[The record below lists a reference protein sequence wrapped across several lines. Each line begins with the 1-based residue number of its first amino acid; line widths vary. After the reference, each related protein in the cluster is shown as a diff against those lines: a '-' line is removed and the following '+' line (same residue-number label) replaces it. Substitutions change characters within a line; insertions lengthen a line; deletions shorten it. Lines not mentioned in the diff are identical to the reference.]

1 MAKKPSQVPH
11 IGLHWI
17 ILALLI
23 AVGGGLWI
31 AQRGGGPQPVVPP
44 PVTSSGTKDTPKP
57 TDAPPSVAQ
66 TPTPV
71 MPTPP
76 APEPAPAEVPQAE
89 EEKLHHWLTES
100 ETPADAAAAMLE
112 DWKNLSEP
120 GKIATSR
127 HLANLV
133 ADDKFAPLEN
143 LLMTTD
149 TSREVK
155 EVLFADMLNRPN
167 ELKWPIIFKIMQQ
180 KTHPF
185 SQDARNMLSVVLGAD
200 YGDDWAK
207 WEERVKADLAK
218 E

>member
-1 MAKKPSQVPH
+1 MAKKPAQVPH

-17 ILALLI
+17 ILALLVAI
-23 AVGGGLWI
+23 GGGLWI
-31 AQRGGGPQPVVPP
+31 AQKGSSSKPVLPP
-44 PVTSSGTKDTPKP
+44 PVTTGTKEAPKP
-57 TDAPPSVAQ
+57 AETTPSVAQ
-66 TPTPV
+66 TTPPV

-76 APEPAPAEVPQAE
+76 APEPAPAEVPQE
-89 EEKLHHWLTES
+89 EEQKLHHWLTES
-100 ETPADAAAAMLE
+100 ETPADAAEAMLA

-133 ADDKFAPLEN
+133 ADDKFEPLKD
-143 LLMTTD
+143 LLLTTE

-167 ELKWPIIFKIMQQ
+167 ELKWPIIFQIMQQ